1 MLCSECNTNL
11 AVIFMTKIEN
21 GKQKTEGL
29 CFECA
34 KKRGID
40 PINNML
46 LQSGMSE
53 EELESITNE
62 MESFLNSMTSEN
74 EYTDSMVGDE
84 KSILGAFAKMFGAQN
99 ASNDSASYVYYIEYS
114 IKNENM

>member
-34 KKRGID
+34 KECPKD
-40 PINNML
+40 AL
-46 LQSGMSE
+46 
-53 EELESITNE
+53 
-62 MESFLNSMTSEN
+62 
-74 EYTDSMVGDE
+74 
-84 KSILGAFAKMFGAQN
+84 
-99 ASNDSASYVYYIEYS
+99 
-114 IKNENM
+114 